1 MSNSGIKLDSYPS
14 LVLDF
19 DFDRNYPITPD
30 KVAHKSNKK
39 IHWLGNVC
47 KHSWEAVVASRVAGG
62 NKCPVCANQKV
73 LAGFNDLA
81 TKRPDLARNWDWGSN
96 ECPPSSY
103 LPQSNKKVA
112 WVGVGCG
119 HRWKAIIADRYRGRG
134 CSICASK
141 TILAGFNDLQSK
153 NPELISEWDH
163 EKNFGLLPSQVSAS
177 SAKKVWWVCPTKY
190 KHSYRATPANRI
202 RGKGCAICGRRGSKI
217 EEATY
222 EELKSLVPSVEHG
235 AHLTT
240 QGGGSRIVD
249 IYDPVTN
256 VVIEYDGYFWHRD
269 KELSDVR
276 KTQQLLDVG
285 HLVVRV
291 REISQ
296 EPLFFLPDLPG
307 LTQMSH
313 DLKESTPQILAATIK
328 AFLDT
333 IDVT

>member
-1 MSNSGIKLDSYPS
+1 MGTSGIKLDSYPS

-19 DFDRNYPITPD
+19 DFDRNHPLTPD

-73 LAGFNDLA
+73 LVGFNDLA
-81 TKRPDLARNWDWGSN
+81 TKRPDLAREWDWKSN
-96 ECPPSSY
+96 ELPPSAY
-103 LPQSNKKVA
+103 LPHSNKKVG
-112 WVGVGCG
+112 WVGATCG
-119 HRWKAIIADRYRGRG
+119 HRWLARIADRYRDRG

-153 NPELISEWDH
+153 NPELISEWDY

-235 AHLTT
+235 AHLPTLS
-240 QGGGSRIVD
+240 GRSRVVD

-276 KTQQLLDVG
+276 KTRQLLESG
-285 HLVVRV
+285 YSVVRV

-296 EPLFFLPDLPG
+296 KPLFFLPEFPG
-307 LTQMSH
+307 LTQMSYN
-313 DLKESTPQILAATIK
+313 LKESTPQVLAATLK
-328 AFLDT
+328 DFLDT